1 MKNLKERFVETSYL
15 QPSVHS
21 RGSQKS
27 PEVTKV
33 IWNVAPLPV
42 TNITY
47 QRTRWSQ
54 AGSSRNDED
63 SHFISP
69 W

>member
-33 IWNVAPLPV
+33 TWNVAPLPV
-42 TNITY
+42 TNILTSGLVGHK
-47 QRTRWSQ
+47 REAHGTMKIPTS
-54 AGSSRNDED
+54 
-63 SHFISP
+63 
-69 W
+69 